1 MRRRTLTALA
11 FSLFALPSAGCHHA
25 FGSKVV
31 QADGWKVQGASEI
44 HVIRRSARYP
54 TWADSELTYADVV
67 LETYARGKIVHRR
80 SLARREQA
88 EVLKDGPI
96 KLGVLE
102 ARSTPERDRIWIV
115 DTDARRVIASH
126 DRRTKITTGIGEQA
140 PSWAGPDIGDIL
152 ERIPPS

>member
-1 MRRRTLTALA
+1 MRRKTLTAIA

-25 FGSKVV
+25 FGSRAV
-31 QADGWKVQGASEI
+31 QADGWKVQDTSEI
-44 HVIRRSARYP
+44 HVIRRWARYP
-54 TWADSELTYADVV
+54 TWADAELTYADVV
-67 LETYARGKIVHRR
+67 LETRADGAVVHRR
-80 SLARREQA
+80 TLARREQV

-115 DTDARRVIASH
+115 DKDARRVIASH

-140 PSWAGPDIGDIL
+140 PSWAGPAVGDIL